1 MPKEI
6 RVNNQLNIYQK
17 LLQVRKTVPYLQ
29 KATQGHQYV
38 YVGSSQV
45 LGAVREQLDKVGLML
60 FPKVI
65 DSNVIVTPVENND
78 KFGNRK
84 VSLKLLTELKMEF
97 MWVDVDSGEQI
108 VVPFY
113 AQGIDTEGEKGV
125 GKALTY
131 AEKYFLLKQFNIATD
146 TDDPDSFQNKMDA
159 TVPNFI
165 SREQVDELMNYA
177 SQVASMRNVPIDSI
191 IQSLQL
197 GIKSFERLYANK
209 YKAVRGML
217 LDWIKAAESK
227 QEQSPQQSN
236 DKGSTNFI
244 IHDTF
249 TLKQYETGF
258 NNQNA
263 PYGKICALTANQEE
277 VVILVKDNAQL
288 IETIKDIQ
296 WGSLLTIAFYQENGF
311 YFLEHIID
319 VQNAQPQN
327 QQEFSHD
334 SAERYLI
341 NQIERGNSPSG
352 IPYTKMFVTKLSNN
366 EQMMVF
372 TPDEQAVQ
380 QTNHLVDGQEVAM
393 AIRKENGFNFF
404 VSLGGA
410 K

>member
-1 MPKEI
+1 M
-6 RVNNQLNIYQK
+6 
-17 LLQVRKTVPYLQ
+17 
-29 KATQGHQYV
+29 
-38 YVGSSQV
+38 
-45 LGAVREQLDKVGLML
+45 
-60 FPKVI
+60 
-65 DSNVIVTPVENND
+65 
-78 KFGNRK
+78 
-84 VSLKLLTELKMEF
+84 
-97 MWVDVDSGEQI
+97 
-108 VVPFY
+108 PFY

-197 GIKSFERLYANK
+197 GIKSFERLYATK

-227 QEQSPQQSN
+227 QEKSPQQSN
-236 DKGSTNFI
+236 DIGSTNFI

-311 YFLEHIID
+311 HFLEHIID
-319 VQNAQPQN
+319 VQNAQQQN
-327 QQEFSHD
+327 QQQYSND

-352 IPYTKMFVTKLSNN
+352 IPYTKLFVTKLSNN
-366 EQMMVF
+366 EQMMAF
-372 TPDEQAVQ
+372 TPDEQAIQ